1 MGQNLENENLKY
13 TLDIDVSNDYYKA
26 YLIIDIVERPCD
38 ITEKEI
44 EEFLDQKNISHGID
58 YSKIEEIIEKPED
71 GKYLIAEGKKH
82 VNGKDAEIEYFFE
95 TDNKIHPTMEKDG
108 SVDYKHMHLVQRV
121 KTDEVLAKKT
131 KPTEGKK
138 GYTVTGKEIN
148 PKKGKD
154 VNFKV
159 GKNVKTSEDG
169 LKLMSEIEGAIKYE
183 NGRVSVEKVI
193 EVSGVGV
200 STGNIDFH
208 GKVVVNGVVE
218 SGYEIQADNDIVING
233 IVEGS
238 KLVSG
243 GDITI
248 TKGVQGNDQAY
259 IECKGELRSGFI
271 NSSEVKAGKD
281 ILVDIIM
288 HSKVSS
294 NGALI
299 AKGKKGTVVGGSYNI
314 KKGIEAKVI
323 GSEMGTITNLKVGID
338 NELLQRYKEAK
349 ENKKK
354 YGKELLE
361 LNKNIKT
368 LKTRMDN
375 GNRNQIMVKKY
386 KKSLNRLKDIQPK
399 LEKAKKTVKESKKKF
414 ANLKG
419 SKIKAQII
427 YPGTKVNI
435 TNSLYN
441 VKKVLKGINLVKR
454 KGEVKLIEG

>member
-1 MGQNLENENLKY
+1 MAKNSENENLKY

-26 YLIIDIVERPCD
+26 YLIIDIVEKPCN
-38 ITEKEI
+38 ITEKDI

-58 YSKIEEIIEKPED
+58 YSKIEQIIQKPED
-71 GKYLIAEGKKH
+71 GKYLIAEGKEH
-82 VNGKDAEIEYFFE
+82 VNGKDAKIEYFFE

-108 SVDYKHMHLVQRV
+108 SANYKHMHLVQRV
-121 KTDEVLAKKT
+121 KEGEVLAKKT
-131 KPTEGKK
+131 EPTEGKK
-138 GYTVTGKEIN
+138 GYTVTDKEIT

-159 GKNVKTSEDG
+159 GKNVKSSEDG
-169 LKLMSEIEGAIKYE
+169 LKLISEIEGAIKYE
-183 NGRVSVEKVI
+183 NSRVSVEKVL
-193 EVSGVGV
+193 ELSEVGV
-200 STGNIDFH
+200 STGNVDFY
-208 GKVVVNGVVE
+208 GKVIVNGVVE
-218 SGYEIQADNDIVING
+218 SGYKINADDDIVING
-233 IVEGS
+233 IVEGAKLIS
-238 KLVSG
+238 K

-248 TKGVQGNDQAY
+248 TKGVQGNDRAY

-271 NSSEVKAGKD
+271 NSSEVKVGKD

-288 HSKVSS
+288 HSEVSS

-314 KKGIEAKVI
+314 KKGIDAKII

-338 NELLQRYKEAK
+338 NELLQKYKESK
-349 ENKKK
+349 DNKKK
-354 YGKELLE
+354 YRKELLE
-361 LNKNIKT
+361 LNKNITTMK
-368 LKTRMDN
+368 KRMES

-386 KKSLNRLKDIQPK
+386 KKSLNRLKEIQPK
-399 LEKAKKTVKESKKKF
+399 LEEAKKLVKESKKKI

-427 YPGTKVNI
+427 YPGTKINI